1 MREEQEM
8 SKEAFIRR
16 LRELLAGLPQS
27 EAEEAIQ
34 YYEDYF
40 ADAGEENEAKVIE
53 ELGSPEKVA
62 ANIRADL
69 GMAGTQGEGASG
81 SGGTESSDGKGT
93 YSGNG
98 STSTQGGQSSG
109 AGGGYNYGSTGFDG
123 DRYNSDSYSGSY
135 NGRAGGNRYE
145 EPSKEKHTALWV
157 VLAICTCYV
166 WIPLILVAAILVF
179 AAIVVVCALSLA
191 FGVTAFALGVT
202 GIALVGVAIAKM
214 FLSPAAG
221 LLLLGGG
228 LVIVGVTIFCI
239 ILVGMLFG
247 RAMPSFFRWIGSIG
261 RRARR
266 RRGDRR

>member
-1 MREEQEM
+1 M

-27 EAEEAIQ
+27 EAAEAIQ

-69 GMAGTQGEGASG
+69 GMAGTQEEGGAA
-81 SGGTESSDGKGT
+81 
-93 YSGNG
+93 
-98 STSTQGGQSSG
+98 GGQNGGYEGGYSTAG
-109 AGGGYNYGSTGFDG
+109 TNGGGYGDTGTDGGSIRSGYSAGTGSSTGGGYG
-123 DRYNSDSYSGSY
+123 DARYSDS
-135 NGRAGGNRYE
+135 RYE
-145 EPSKEKHTALWV
+145 EPSKGKHTGLWV
-157 VLAICTCYV
+157 ALAICTCYV
-166 WIPLILVAAILVF
+166 WIPLILVAVILVF
-179 AAIVVVCALSLA
+179 VAVVVVCALSFA

-228 LVIVGVTIFCI
+228 LVLAGVTIFCI

-247 RAMPSFFRWIGSIG
+247 KAIPSFFRWVGSLG

-266 RRGDRR
+266 RGGNRR

>member
-123 DRYNSDSYSGSY
+123 DRYNSDSYSG
-135 NGRAGGNRYE
+135 RAGGSRYE

-166 WIPLILVAAILVF
+166 WIPLVLAAVILVF

-191 FGVTAFALGVT
+191 FGVTAFAIGVT
-202 GIALVGVAIAKM
+202 GIALIGVAVVKM
-214 FLSPAAG
+214 FVSPAAG
-221 LLLLGGG
+221 LIMLGSG
-228 LVIVGVTIFCI
+228 LIMAGLTIFFI
-239 ILVGMLFG
+239 YLVGLLFG
-247 RAMPSFFRWIGSIG
+247 KAIPSFFGWIGSLG
-261 RRARR
+261 RKARR
-266 RRGDRR
+266 RRGGM

>member
-1 MREEQEM
+1 M

-123 DRYNSDSYSGSY
+123 DRYNSDSYSG
-135 NGRAGGNRYE
+135 RAGGSRYE

-166 WIPLILVAAILVF
+166 WIPLVLAAVILVF

-191 FGVTAFALGVT
+191 FGVTAFAIGVT
-202 GIALVGVAIAKM
+202 GIALIGVAVVKM
-214 FLSPAAG
+214 FVSPAAG
-221 LLLLGGG
+221 LIMLGSG
-228 LVIVGVTIFCI
+228 LIMAGLTIFFI
-239 ILVGMLFG
+239 YLVGLLFG
-247 RAMPSFFRWIGSIG
+247 KAIPSFFGWIGSLG
-261 RRARR
+261 RKARR
-266 RRGDRR
+266 RRGGM

>member
-1 MREEQEM
+1 M

-69 GMAGTQGEGASG
+69 GMAGTQGEGASR
-81 SGGTESSDGKGT
+81 SGGTGSCDGKGT

-109 AGGGYNYGSTGFDG
+109 AGDGYNYGSTGFDG
-123 DRYNSDSYSGSY
+123 DRYNSDSYSG
-135 NGRAGGNRYE
+135 RAGGSRYE

-166 WIPLILVAAILVF
+166 WIPLVLAAVILVF

-191 FGVTAFALGVT
+191 FGVTAFAIGVT
-202 GIALVGVAIAKM
+202 GIALIGVAVVKM
-214 FLSPAAG
+214 FVSPAAG
-221 LLLLGGG
+221 LIMLGSG
-228 LVIVGVTIFCI
+228 LIMAGLTIFFI
-239 ILVGMLFG
+239 YLVGLLFG
-247 RAMPSFFRWIGSIG
+247 KAIPSFFGWIGSLG
-261 RRARR
+261 RKARR
-266 RRGDRR
+266 RRGGM

>member
-81 SGGTESSDGKGT
+81 SGGTGSCDGRGT

-109 AGGGYNYGSTGFDG
+109 AGDGYNYGSTGFDG
-123 DRYNSDSYSGSY
+123 DRYNSDSYSG
-135 NGRAGGNRYE
+135 RAGGSRYE

-166 WIPLILVAAILVF
+166 WIPLVLAAVILVF

-191 FGVTAFALGVT
+191 FGVTAFAIGVT
-202 GIALVGVAIAKM
+202 GIALIGVAVVKM
-214 FLSPAAG
+214 FVSPAAG
-221 LLLLGGG
+221 LIMLGSG
-228 LVIVGVTIFCI
+228 LIMAGLTIFFI
-239 ILVGMLFG
+239 YLVGLLFG
-247 RAMPSFFRWIGSIG
+247 KAIPSFFGWIGSLG
-261 RRARR
+261 RKARR
-266 RRGDRR
+266 RRGGM

>member
-1 MREEQEM
+1 M

-81 SGGTESSDGKGT
+81 NGGTGSCDGKGT

-135 NGRAGGNRYE
+135 SGRAGGSRYE

-166 WIPLILVAAILVF
+166 WIPLVLAAVILVF

-191 FGVTAFALGVT
+191 FGVTAFAIGVT
-202 GIALVGVAIAKM
+202 GIALIGVAVVKM
-214 FLSPAAG
+214 FVSPAAG
-221 LLLLGGG
+221 LIMLGSG
-228 LVIVGVTIFCI
+228 LIMAGLTIFFI
-239 ILVGMLFG
+239 YLVGLLFG
-247 RAMPSFFRWIGSIG
+247 KAIPSFFGWIGSLG
-261 RRARR
+261 RKARR
-266 RRGDRR
+266 RRGGM

>member
-69 GMAGTQGEGASG
+69 GMAGTQGEGASR
-81 SGGTESSDGKGT
+81 SGGTGSCDGKGT

-109 AGGGYNYGSTGFDG
+109 AGDGYNYGSTGFDG
-123 DRYNSDSYSGSY
+123 DRYNSDSYSG
-135 NGRAGGNRYE
+135 RAGGSRYE

-166 WIPLILVAAILVF
+166 WIPLVLAAVILVF

-202 GIALVGVAIAKM
+202 GIALIGVAVVKM
-214 FLSPAAG
+214 FVSPAAG
-221 LLLLGGG
+221 LIMLGSG
-228 LVIVGVTIFCI
+228 LIMAGLTIFFI
-239 ILVGMLFG
+239 YLVGLLFG
-247 RAMPSFFRWIGSIG
+247 KAIPSFFGWIGSLG
-261 RRARR
+261 RKARR
-266 RRGDRR
+266 RRGGM

>member
-69 GMAGTQGEGASG
+69 GMAGTQGEGASR
-81 SGGTESSDGKGT
+81 SGGTGSCDGKGT

-109 AGGGYNYGSTGFDG
+109 AGDGYNYGSTGFDG
-123 DRYNSDSYSGSY
+123 DRYNSDSYSG
-135 NGRAGGNRYE
+135 RAGGSRYE

-166 WIPLILVAAILVF
+166 WIPLVLAAVILVF

-191 FGVTAFALGVT
+191 FGVTAFAIGVT
-202 GIALVGVAIAKM
+202 GIALIGVAVVKM
-214 FLSPAAG
+214 FVSPAAG
-221 LLLLGGG
+221 LIMLGSG
-228 LVIVGVTIFCI
+228 LIMAGLTIFFI
-239 ILVGMLFG
+239 YLVGLLFG
-247 RAMPSFFRWIGSIG
+247 KAIPSFFGWIGSLG
-261 RRARR
+261 RKARR
-266 RRGDRR
+266 RRGGM

>member
-69 GMAGTQGEGASG
+69 GMAGTQGEGASR
-81 SGGTESSDGKGT
+81 SGGTGSCDGKGT

-109 AGGGYNYGSTGFDG
+109 AGDGYNYGSTGFDG
-123 DRYNSDSYSGSY
+123 DRYNSDSYSG
-135 NGRAGGNRYE
+135 RAGGSRYE

-166 WIPLILVAAILVF
+166 WIPLILAAAILVF

-202 GIALVGVAIAKM
+202 GIALIGVAVVKM
-214 FLSPAAG
+214 FVSPAAG
-221 LLLLGGG
+221 LIMLGSG
-228 LVIVGVTIFCI
+228 LIMAGLTIFFI
-239 ILVGMLFG
+239 YLVGLLFG
-247 RAMPSFFRWIGSIG
+247 KAIPSFFGWIGSLG
-261 RRARR
+261 RKARR
-266 RRGDRR
+266 RRGGM